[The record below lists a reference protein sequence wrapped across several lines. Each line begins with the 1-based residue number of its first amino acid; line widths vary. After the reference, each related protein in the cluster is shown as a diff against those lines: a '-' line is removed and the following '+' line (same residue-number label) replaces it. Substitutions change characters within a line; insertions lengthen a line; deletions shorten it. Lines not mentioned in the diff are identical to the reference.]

1 MTRGVAHPDELRAQV
16 IAMVVAGTSITEA
29 ALHFNLDKGLI
40 SRWVHAAGLQLVA
53 TKKVDSDTEL
63 IMGYFRAALRAMTS
77 QAEVFGDPVY
87 CRGQDAD
94 KLAIAHG
101 VLGDKL
107 VGISETAQAL
117 GLIALAP
124 DARPAFELGSADS
137 APGPSDD
144 DR

>member
-1 MTRGVAHPDELRAQV
+1 MTRGVAHPDELRAEV
-16 IAMVVAGTSITEA
+16 IGAVVAGASITEA
-29 ALHFNLDKGLI
+29 AARFNLDKGLI
-40 SRWVHAAGLQLVA
+40 SRWVQAAGLQLVA
-53 TKKVDSDTEL
+53 TKKVDADTDL

-107 VGISETAQAL
+107 AGIAATAQAL
-117 GLIALAP
+117 GLIGLAP
-124 DARPAFELGSADS
+124 DAQPALEAGSAGA
-137 APGPSDD
+137 APSPGED